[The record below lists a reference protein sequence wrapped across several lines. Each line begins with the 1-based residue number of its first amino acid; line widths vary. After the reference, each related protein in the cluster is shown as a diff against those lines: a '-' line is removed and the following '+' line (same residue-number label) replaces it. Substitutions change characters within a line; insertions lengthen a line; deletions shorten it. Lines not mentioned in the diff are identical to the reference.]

1 MATVFQNDVVYE
13 GNNYIEVQLQAL
25 GDTAQSALKVID
37 ISTLAGPQSGSGDT
51 PANWPVPSKL
61 SLMEVTWDVQG
72 FKYVR
77 LQWDADTDDEI
88 VTMSLQGSMSF
99 WPVGGKHDPQSTGFT
114 GDVMLVSAGPT
125 AVTDTYNVKALFRK
139 KQ

>member
-1 MATVFQNDVVYE
+1 MATVFQNDVLFE
-13 GNNYIEVQLQAL
+13 GNNYIEVQFQAL
-25 GDTAQSALKVID
+25 GDTAQSATQVID
-37 ISTLAGPQSGSGDT
+37 ISALEGPDGGSGTSHDGW
-51 PANWPVPSKL
+51 AAPSKL
-61 SLMEVTWDVQG
+61 SLMECTWDVQG

-114 GDVMLVSAGPT
+114 GDIMLVSAGPT
-125 AVTDTYNVKALFRK
+125 AATDTYNVRALFKK